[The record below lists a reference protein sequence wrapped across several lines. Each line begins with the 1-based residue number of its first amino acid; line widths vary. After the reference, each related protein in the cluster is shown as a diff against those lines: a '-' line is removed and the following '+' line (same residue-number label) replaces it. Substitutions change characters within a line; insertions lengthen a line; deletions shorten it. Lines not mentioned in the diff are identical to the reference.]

1 MDLDDV
7 LSTVHLL
14 ALMQVKEEY
23 ELDEAVQEKEEMVED
38 GVAKFAKE
46 IEAEE
51 KQVEVEK
58 MISNL
63 KKAMKP

>member
-14 ALMQVKEEY
+14 ALMQVKEEC
-23 ELDEAVQEKEEMVED
+23 ELVEAVQEKEEEED
-38 GVAKFAKE
+38 GVAKLAKV

-51 KQVEVEK
+51 KWVDVEK
-58 MISNL
+58 MIANL
-63 KKAMKP
+63 KKAKKA

>member
-1 MDLDDV
+1 MIKSKSLRKCIIGILV
-7 LSTVHLL
+7 IYY
-14 ALMQVKEEY
+14 QKEEKK
-23 ELDEAVQEKEEMVED
+23 EEKETVEN

-58 MISNL
+58 IANL
-63 KKAMKP
+63 KKAKKP

>member
-14 ALMQVKEEY
+14 ALLPAKEEC
-23 ELDEAVQEKEEMVED
+23 ELVEAVQEKETVEN
-38 GVAKFAKE
+38 GVAKLAKV

-51 KQVEVEK
+51 KWVEVEK
-58 MISNL
+58 MIANL
-63 KKAMKP
+63 KKAKKP

>member
-1 MDLDDV
+1 M
-7 LSTVHLL
+7 LSTVHLF
-14 ALMQVKEEY
+14 ALLPAKEEC
-23 ELDEAVQEKEEMVED
+23 ELDEAVQEKEEEED

-63 KKAMKP
+63 KKAKKP